1 MYLSSWIRT
10 VGRGLRV
17 KSETSGLHFGV
28 GAVSRPVRDQQLEG
42 LTINER
48 PSALAARRRQ
58 LTFVP
63 GRSRSVHSHLLRVI
77 LCTLS

>member
-17 KSETSGLHFGV
+17 RSETSGLHFGV

-42 LTINER
+42 LTIKEH
-48 PSALAARRRQ
+48 PSALAARRQ

-63 GRSRSVHSHLLRVI
+63 GGSRSVHSHLYA
-77 LCTLS
+77 

>member
-1 MYLSSWIRT
+1 MYLSSWVRR

-48 PSALAARRRQ
+48 PSAS
-58 LTFVP
+58 T
-63 GRSRSVHSHLLRVI
+63 LR
-77 LCTLS
+77 